1 MQKIK
6 EIILDIHQMI
16 LNDRAIKK
24 VSSESMEVNALN
36 GLDSYG
42 LVLFIVEL
50 ENRLNLELD
59 EILMQIRQA
68 KTVGDI
74 VEVVSC
80 KVNNE

>member
-42 LVLFIVEL
+42 LVLFVVEL